1 MLTPQGDAHLNLFLG
16 FVPFIVF
23 ALLTRLSVD
32 LALWTAFGMAFAIGM
47 RGFLHAREV
56 RILDVGNIVMFGF
69 LALFCGFIEPELEAS
84 AIRLVVDVALVGI
97 ALASLVGRQPFTLQY
112 ARESVAPAA
121 RTASQFIRANYVI
134 TFVWMVAF
142 ALMALADGA
151 ATFNPKVTITEAV
164 GAGLLSLAGAFA
176 FTWRYPLGPRV
187 PLPAE

>member
-1 MLTPQGDAHLNLFLG
+1 LSLFLG

-23 ALLTRLSVD
+23 ALLTRLCVD
-32 LALWTAFGMAFAIGM
+32 LALWMAFAMAFAIGM

-112 ARESVAPAA
+112 ARESVAPTM
-121 RTASQFIRANYVI
+121 RNASQFIRANYVI
-134 TFVWMVAF
+134 TFVWMMAF

-164 GAGLLSLAGAFA
+164 GAGLVSLAGAFA
-176 FTWRYPLGPRV
+176 FTWRYTLAPRA

>member
-1 MLTPQGDAHLNLFLG
+1 LNLFLG

-32 LALWTAFGMAFAIGM
+32 LALWVAFGMAFTIGI
-47 RGFLHAREV
+47 RGFLHSREV
-56 RILDVGNIVMFGF
+56 RILDIGNIVMFGF
-69 LALFCGFIEPELEAS
+69 LALFCGFIEPGLEAS
-84 AIRLVVDVALVGI
+84 AIRLVVDTGLVGV

-112 ARESVAPAA
+112 ARESLEPTQRVA
-121 RTASQFIRANYVI
+121 SGFVRANYVI

-142 ALMALADGA
+142 ALMALADAA

-176 FTWRYPLGPRV
+176 FTWRYPMGAYSQAPQRA
-187 PLPAE
+187 PAE

>member
-1 MLTPQGDAHLNLFLG
+1 MNLFLG

-32 LALWTAFGMAFAIGM
+32 LALWVAFGMAFSIGI
-47 RGFLHAREV
+47 RGFLHSREV

-69 LALFCGFIEPELEAS
+69 LALFCGFIEPGLQAS
-84 AIRLVVDVALVGI
+84 AIRLVVDTALVGV

-112 ARESVAPAA
+112 ARESLEP
-121 RTASQFIRANYVI
+121 SQRNTSSFIRANYVI
-134 TFVWMVAF
+134 TLVWMLAF
-142 ALMALADGA
+142 CLMALADAA

-176 FTWRYPLGPRV
+176 FSWRYPMGEYAQASGRASAK
-187 PLPAE
+187 PLSS